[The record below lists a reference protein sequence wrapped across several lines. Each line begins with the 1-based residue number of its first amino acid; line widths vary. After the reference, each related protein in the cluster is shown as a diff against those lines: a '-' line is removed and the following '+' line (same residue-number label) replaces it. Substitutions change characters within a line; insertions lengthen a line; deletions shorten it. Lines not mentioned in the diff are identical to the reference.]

1 MMPNRVKHPSA
12 KQLRRG
18 TAYVVAVGIGLMV
31 AAISLGGMAFA
42 RTRAAS
48 NRLRLDEVK
57 ARVIS
62 RSAIELARSLI
73 KADSSWRANR
83 SNGTWDSGELLDASY
98 EVSVTNPSGALN
110 NSPLDSVVV
119 VGDAS
124 VGLARQRLSVQ
135 LDAKTVPL
143 NCLAIPMTVGGA
155 VSAATS
161 TLNPAGA
168 TVATNLGFT
177 SILATIRP
185 NVEATTV
192 IVGTGF
198 AGSTSTGV
206 PARTLPSSTVFD
218 SYVSSGTS
226 IAIGSLPVVS
236 LKPTLQRCV
245 LSPASNPFGATN
257 AKGIYVIDCQG
268 QALVITNCRIV
279 GTLVLLNPGLGTAV
293 TGAVRW
299 VPAVSNYPCLL
310 VNGNITL
317 QHWAANLSESTQGTN
332 FNPHGTPYIYPTGT
346 SDTDTSD
353 SYPSSISGLVYVS
366 GNVTTSNSPTI
377 SLLIIGGSLTLGG
390 TLTLAYDSAYFNSP
404 PPGFFTVT
412 MVPSQGSW
420 RRVID
425 DPPESAAAGP

>member
-1 MMPNRVKHPSA
+1 MFSRTFKPPLRLS
-12 KQLRRG
+12 RRG

-31 AAISLGGMAFA
+31 AAISLGGIAFA

-48 NRLRLDEVK
+48 NHLRRDEVK
-57 ARVIS
+57 ARIVS

-73 KADSSWRANR
+73 TADPSWRSNL
-83 SNGTWDSGELLDASY
+83 SNGTWASGDLLDASY
-98 EVSVTNPSGALN
+98 EVSVTNPSGPLD

-135 LDAKTVPL
+135 LDAKPVPL

-198 AGSTSTGV
+198 AGTTSTGL

-218 SYVSSGTS
+218 SYVSSGTP

-236 LKPTLQRCV
+236 LKPTLRRCV

-257 AKGIYVIDCQG
+257 ANGIYVIDCQG
-268 QALVITNCRIV
+268 QALVITSCRIV
-279 GTLVLLNPGLGTAV
+279 GTLVLLNPGVGTAV

-299 VPAVSNYPCLL
+299 EPAVSNYPCLL

-317 QHWAANLSESTQGTN
+317 QHWSANLSESTQATN

-346 SDTDTSD
+346 SDSDTAD
-353 SYPSSISGLVYVS
+353 SYPSSIAGLVYVS

-377 SLLIIGGSLTLGG
+377 SLLMIGGSLTLGG
-390 TLTLAYDSAYFNSP
+390 TLTLEYDSLYLNSP
-404 PPGFFTVT
+404 PPGFFTASMT
-412 MVPSQGSW
+412 PSPGSW
-420 RRVID
+420 RRVVD
-425 DPPESAAAGP
+425 EPPESAAIGP